1 MRYEFIE
8 RHREEYPTSLMCRVL
23 EVSTSGYYAWRER
36 PESKRSRGDRILKV
50 HIRSLFFT
58 CYESYGPTRMADE
71 LAKRGVH
78 CGRKRIAR
86 LMREENL
93 VPKKAR
99 CFRQTTVC
107 VDDDP
112 KAPNLLDRRFEVD
125 APDEVWAG
133 DITYLRAGGRWVYF
147 AVLLDLYSR
156 RVVGWSLGTSLSKE
170 LALAALEK
178 ALFERCPTRELLHH
192 SDRGS
197 QYTSNKYQEELEENR
212 ITVSMSRKGDC
223 WDNAVVESFF
233 ATLKVELG
241 ARFISIKAA
250 RNALF
255 HYIEVF
261 YNRRRLHSFLGNIS
275 PAEAEENYA
284 LAVAA

>member
-1 MRYEFIE
+1 MRYVFIE
-8 RHREEYPTSLMCRVL
+8 KHRTEYPIDLMCKVL
-23 EVSTSGYYAWRER
+23 EVSSSGFYAWRRR
-36 PESKRSRGDRILKV
+36 PESRRSRGDRILNV
-50 HIRSLFFT
+50 HIRSVFFS
-58 CYESYGPTRMADE
+58 CYESYGPSRMQEE
-71 LAKRGVH
+71 LLKRGIH
-78 CGRKRIAR
+78 CGRKRISR
-86 LMREENL
+86 LMSAEKL

-99 CFRQTTVC
+99 CFRRTTIST
-107 VDDDP
+107 DDDP
-112 KAPNLLDRRFEVD
+112 KAPNLLNRQFNVE

-133 DITYLRAGGRWVYF
+133 DITYLRAGRKWVYL

-156 RVVGWSLGTSLSKE
+156 KVVGWSLGTGLSKE
-170 LALAALEK
+170 LALSALET
-178 ALFERCPTRELLHH
+178 ALYTRSPSRELLHH

-197 QYTSNKYQEELEENR
+197 QYTSNKYQEVLDENH

-241 ARFISIKAA
+241 DTFTSFEATRK
-250 RNALF
+250 ALF

-261 YNRRRLHSFLGNIS
+261 YNRKRIHTTIGGIS

-284 LAVAA
+284 MAVAA